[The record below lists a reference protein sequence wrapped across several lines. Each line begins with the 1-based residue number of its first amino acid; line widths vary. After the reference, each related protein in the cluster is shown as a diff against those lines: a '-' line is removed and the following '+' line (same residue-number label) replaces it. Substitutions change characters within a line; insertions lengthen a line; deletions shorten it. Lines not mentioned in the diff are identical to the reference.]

1 MNEAQS
7 GRDDGPTMKEFIEL
21 RDQAFRTDEK
31 VSRIA
36 AAVARLEGDMF
47 EVKRDVS
54 ELKGLGP
61 KFDRFQ
67 SVLDGMTR
75 QMESFER
82 WFRFQ
87 GNMLVEH
94 EARIAKLEPKPQ

>member
-1 MNEAQS
+1 MIEAQP

-21 RDQAFRTDEK
+21 RDQVFCSDETLTR
-31 VSRIA
+31 VA
-36 AAVARLEGDMF
+36 TAVARLEGDMF

-67 SVLDGMTR
+67 TTLDGMTR
-75 QMESFER
+75 QMESFDR
-82 WFRFQ
+82 WVRFQ

-94 EARIAKLEPKPQ
+94 EWRITKLEPKPQ

>member
-1 MNEAQS
+1 MNTIPPENDDAPNMNE
-7 GRDDGPTMKEFIEL
+7 FIQL
-21 RDQAFRTDEK
+21 REQVFKTDEK
-31 VSRIA
+31 VTRIA
-36 AAVARLEGDMF
+36 TVVARMEGDLF

-54 ELKGLGP
+54 ELKGLNV

-67 SVLDGMTR
+67 SVLDGMSR

-94 EARIAKLEPKPQ
+94 EGRLSKLETEPQ

>member
-1 MNEAQS
+1 MNEPQS
-7 GRDDGPTMKEFIEL
+7 GRDEGPTMKEFIEL
-21 RDQAFRTDEK
+21 MDQAFRTDEK
-31 VSRIA
+31 VTRIA

-47 EVKRDVS
+47 EVKRGVS
-54 ELKGLGP
+54 ELKSLGP

-67 SVLDGMTR
+67 SVLGGMTR

-94 EARIAKLEPKPQ
+94 EGRLSKLEPKPQ